1 MTLRHRILL
10 TVAPLIL
17 LLAGLGVA
25 GAVLLVRLGRLSDAI
40 LRENYDSVQ
49 AMNRV
54 NEALERI
61 DSSFQ
66 FALAGKADEA
76 KAAYRD
82 HWAAYER
89 WLAVAAENVTIYPQ
103 EPELVAELQRL
114 TVVYRDQGAGFW
126 KGPSRE
132 AYFGRL

>member
-1 MTLRHRILL
+1 MTLRYRILL

-17 LLAGLGVA
+17 LLAGLGAA
-25 GAVLLVRLGRLSDAI
+25 GAALLVRLGRLSDAI
-40 LRENYDSVQ
+40 LRENYDSVV
-49 AMNRV
+49 AMNRL

-66 FALAGKADEA
+66 FALAGKVQEA

-82 HWAAYER
+82 HWAAYEK
-89 WLAVAAENVTIYPQ
+89 WLAIEVENVTIYPQ

-114 TVVYRDQGAGFW
+114 TVQYRDQGTAFW
-126 KGPSRE
+126 TGPTRE
-132 AYFGRL
+132 AYF